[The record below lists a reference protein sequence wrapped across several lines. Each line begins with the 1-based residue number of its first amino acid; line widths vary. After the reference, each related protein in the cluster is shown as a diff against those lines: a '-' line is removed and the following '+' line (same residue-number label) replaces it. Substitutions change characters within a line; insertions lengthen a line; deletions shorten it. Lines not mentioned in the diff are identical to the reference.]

1 MDPNLISGY
10 IALAAVIIREVVAI
24 FNHRRCRS
32 NCCGRLAV
40 VQLDVESTSPTT
52 LTIKPITPIECPIL
66 LKDTTI
72 LPIP

>member
-1 MDPNLISGY
+1 MDPNQIAGY

-40 VQLDVESTSPTT
+40 VQLDVDSTTPP
-52 LTIKPITPIECPIL
+52 LQIKPLTSVECP
-66 LKDTTI
+66 T
-72 LPIP
+72 

>member
-32 NCCGRLAV
+32 NCCGRLAL
-40 VQLDVESTSPTT
+40 VQLDVDSTTPPM
-52 LTIKPITPIECPIL
+52 KPAPPENNI
-66 LKDTTI
+66 
-72 LPIP
+72 